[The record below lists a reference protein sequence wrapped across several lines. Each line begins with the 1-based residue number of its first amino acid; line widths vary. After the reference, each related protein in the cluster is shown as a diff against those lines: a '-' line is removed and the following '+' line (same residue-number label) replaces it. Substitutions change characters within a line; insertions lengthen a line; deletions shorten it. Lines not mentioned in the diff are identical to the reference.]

1 MIKCFRRIRYDLME
15 KNPTSAKAT
24 AGSKTAQY
32 LKYALGEI
40 MLVVIGIL
48 IALWINNWNQ
58 NRIQDIE
65 EFKSLNFLKA
75 EFEGNLQ
82 KLDKNRNLHKSRL
95 NAINELLFADFS
107 LTSLDEID
115 SLYKT
120 SFYSWTYNPSFSS
133 YNSIVSS
140 GKMNKFSN
148 DSLKIRM
155 SELKDLVADYQE
167 DEENLWNHSKDQ
179 FFEQEIL
186 NGKMLSEVKFNLR
199 PRTSSELSTDKLI
212 YIEVFSYPEFRNKLT
227 IAILHL
233 NLINDEGEV
242 LRNELVELNKMIE
255 ENINR
260 FNK

>member
-1 MIKCFRRIRYDLME
+1 VIKFFSKIRQKLLTE
-15 KNPTSAKAT
+15 NKF
-24 AGSKTAQY
+24 SKY
-32 LKYALGEI
+32 LLYAVGEI
-40 MLVVIGIL
+40 ILVVIGIL

-58 NRIQDIE
+58 NRLQDNE

-75 EFEGNLQ
+75 EFEGNLL

-95 NAINELLFADFS
+95 NAINEILFADFS
-107 LTSLDEID
+107 LTSLVEID

-140 GKMNKFSN
+140 GKMDKFSN
-148 DSLKIRM
+148 DSLKIRI

-167 DEENLWNHSKDQ
+167 DEENLWNHSKDML
-179 FFEQEIL
+179 FEQEVL
-186 NGKMLSEVKFNLR
+186 NGKILSEVKFNLR
-199 PRTSSELSTDKLI
+199 PRTSSELTTDKLN
-212 YIEVFSYPEFRNKLT
+212 YIEFFSHPEFRNKLT

-233 NLINDEGEV
+233 KLINDEGEI
-242 LRNELVELNKMIE
+242 LRNELVELNKLIG

-260 FNK
+260 LNK